1 VRRGVGW
8 VAAVLGICVMAIS
21 LAAHFGSLWWVLD
34 LAANFRPQMAAL
46 LLGFGLVAL
55 LGDRRVAAAV
65 LVVGLVDAAVVVPYL
80 VGGGAGPTGDDR
92 IEVLTFNVGVSNPN
106 RADVAAFIAAE
117 DPDVVFIFESSF
129 EWEDTIRASDL
140 PLQIVAVVPR
150 GRIAGVTVLVRPS
163 LRPGAVDVNLGG
175 EAAAVTVDLGDQRV
189 DVLGIHPVSPTTA
202 ARSQRRDEMMAAA
215 AGWVQARSGEV
226 IVVGDMNASPWSHAF
241 RNLRRR
247 GGLVDTMRGAGLQPS
262 WPDGW
267 GLLAIPIDHVL
278 YTTGLASADR
288 RTGPAFG
295 SAHRPVIVSIGWAG

>member
-1 VRRGVGW
+1 
-8 VAAVLGICVMAIS
+8 MAIS

-80 VGGGAGPTGDDR
+80 VGGGAGLAGDDR

-175 EAAAVTVDLGDQRV
+175 EAAAVTVDLGDRRV

-278 YTTGLASADR
+278 HTTGLASTDR